1 MAGLTPKQ
9 EKFCQSVAHKEFD
22 FIWEAYAAHYSASK
36 MSQNS
41 IYVEACKLIQNPKIS
56 LRIQEIEKEIVS
68 KSQKTLDDIL
78 TAMSRRLDINIKAF
92 HNEDGSYKNV
102 HELTD
107 DEAMCINEF
116 NTEEI
121 WAGKGA
127 DRAQIGR
134 IVKVKLIDIKSLW
147 DMFMKKFGAYITKHT
162 HEVEDLQDIQDIVER
177 IEKLK

>member
-1 MAGLTPKQ
+1 MDKLTIKQ

-22 FIWEAYAAHYSASK
+22 FIWEAYATHYSTSK
-36 MSQNS
+36 MSQNT
-41 IYVEACKLIQNPKIS
+41 IYQESCRLLANRKIS
-56 LRIQEIEKEIVS
+56 ARIQEIEKEIVS

-78 TAMSRRLDINIKAF
+78 IAMSRRLDINIKAF
-92 HNEDGSYKNV
+92 HNEDGSFKNV

-127 DRAQIGR
+127 DRQQIGR
-134 IVKVKLIDIKSLW
+134 IVKVKLIDMKSLW
-147 DMFMKKFGAYITKHT
+147 DMFMKKYGAYVTKLKVDT
-162 HEVEDLQDIQDIVER
+162 EDLSHLEDL
-177 IEKLK
+177 LKGINE